1 MSVGGDLWMAAA
13 RACRTANN
21 AQSIPMRDESAGS
34 WKSLLTV
41 ATDQRRKR
49 GSNGAGRSHPKVTSD
64 TPSIWKNATMA
75 HTATNIT
82 SGPRSD
88 CPAMHFIEL

>member
-1 MSVGGDLWMAAA
+1 MAAA

-34 WKSLLTV
+34 WKSFLTV

-49 GSNGAGRSHPKVTSD
+49 GSNGAGRSHPKVTFD
-64 TPSIWKNATMA
+64 TSSIWKNPTIVLIAT
-75 HTATNIT
+75 TL
-82 SGPRSD
+82 SSRPR
-88 CPAMHFIEL
+88 CCGPAMHFIEL